1 MKTQNMVV
9 CIDGI
14 FTTFNHN
21 KKPIE
26 GEIYEVDGTAT
37 RYGKTGYY
45 LVGFYDVTSWGERIA
60 YNIKQFRPIDTTY
73 GEVVC
78 ETIEQQI
85 ELEKVLV

>member
-21 KKPIE
+21 KK
-26 GEIYEVDGTAT
+26 
-37 RYGKTGYY
+37 
-45 LVGFYDVTSWGERIA
+45 
-60 YNIKQFRPIDTTY
+60 
-73 GEVVC
+73 
-78 ETIEQQI
+78 IEQQI